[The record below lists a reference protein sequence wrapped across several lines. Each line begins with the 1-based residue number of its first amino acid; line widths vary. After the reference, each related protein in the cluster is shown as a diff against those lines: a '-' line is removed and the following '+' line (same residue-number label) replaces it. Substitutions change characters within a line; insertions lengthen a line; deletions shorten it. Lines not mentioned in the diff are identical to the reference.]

1 MFVSGIGGG
10 LFAAPNTASI
20 MNSVP
25 ARHRG
30 AASGMRVTFAQSGM
44 PLSMGL
50 FFTLLVIGLNSKVP
64 SAMYKGLLAHGV
76 PAASAAQLSHVP
88 PLGYIFA
95 AFLGLNP
102 LKSLLGPAVLSHLAP
117 GQAAAITGRAFFPH
131 LIGPPFKDALMLIL
145 GFAVVMS
152 VIAAIASALRGE
164 KFIHV
169 DEESIAQRA
178 GLHHHAHR
186 VRIRPGGD
194 GSAVPELLDDAAA
207 RDGATPSPDELLQPA
222 IPGRP
227 EAPVGRE

>member
-1 MFVSGIGGG
+1 
-10 LFAAPNTASI
+10 
-20 MNSVP
+20 
-25 ARHRG
+25 
-30 AASGMRVTFAQSGM
+30 MRVTFAQSGM

-50 FFTLLVIGLNSKVP
+50 FFTLLVIGLNSRVP
-64 SAMYKGLLAHGV
+64 AAMYKGLLAHGV
-76 PAASAAQLSHVP
+76 PAANAAQLSHVP

-102 LKSLLGPAVLSHLAP
+102 LKSLLGPAVLNHLAP

-178 GLHHHAHR
+178 GLHHGHGLRIHHDRDGKA
-186 VRIRPGGD
+186 VRDPLDSAAQGSGANGAADEAGAAQSPGELI
-194 GSAVPELLDDAAA
+194 GSALPGSTAPAA
-207 RDGATPSPDELLQPA
+207 RE
-222 IPGRP
+222 
-227 EAPVGRE
+227 